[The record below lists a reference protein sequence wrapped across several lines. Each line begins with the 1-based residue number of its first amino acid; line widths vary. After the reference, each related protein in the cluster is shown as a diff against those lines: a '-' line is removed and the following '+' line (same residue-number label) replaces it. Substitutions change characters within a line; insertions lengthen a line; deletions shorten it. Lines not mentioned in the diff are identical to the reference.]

1 MAQVDVAINGKSYK
15 IACDDGQEDHLLK
28 LASNVDQRVQQ
39 LAASVGQVGD
49 ARLLVMACLLISD
62 ELSELPELPRN
73 GNNLNTNSTDNV
85 ENDVENTLVYA
96 TNDLAIRIERIA
108 EMLDPA

>member
-15 IACDDGQEDHLLK
+15 IACDDGQEDHLLE

-39 LAASVGQVGD
+39 LVSAVGQIGD

-62 ELSELPELPRN
+62 ELSEIPRN
-73 GNNLNTNSTDNV
+73 ENNLNATNTSGL
-85 ENDVENTLVYA
+85 ENDVENMLAHT
-96 TNDLAIRIERIA
+96 TNDIAIRIERIA
-108 EMLDPA
+108 ETLDPA

>member
-15 IACDDGQEDHLLK
+15 IACDDGQENHLLE

-39 LAASVGQVGD
+39 LVSSVGQLGD

-62 ELSELPELPRN
+62 ELSEAQRN
-73 GNNLNTNSTDNV
+73 KNQV
-85 ENDVENTLVYA
+85 ENDAEDMLVNT
-96 TNDLAIRIERIA
+96 TNDLATRIERIA

>member
-62 ELSELPELPRN
+62 ELSELPRN
-73 GNNLNTNSTDNV
+73 GNNFNANSTKNV

>member
-62 ELSELPELPRN
+62 ELSELPRN
-73 GNNLNTNSTDNV
+73 ENNLNTNSTNNM
-85 ENDVENTLVYA
+85 ENDVQNTLVHA

-108 EMLDPA
+108 EMLDPT

>member
-15 IACDDGQEDHLLK
+15 IACDDGQEDHLLE

-39 LAASVGQVGD
+39 LVSSVGQLGD

-62 ELSELPELPRN
+62 ELSEAQRN
-73 GNNLNTNSTDNV
+73 KKQV
-85 ENDVENTLVYA
+85 ENDAEDMLVHT
-96 TNDLAIRIERIA
+96 TNDLATRIERIA